1 MADTPPPSRKT
12 KMEGLREKFAIFD
25 LNDDG
30 VVNVSDVLILL
41 GAFGMVCD

>member
-1 MADTPPPSRKT
+1 MLAAFGDLTTGP
-12 KMEGLREKFAIFD
+12 ED